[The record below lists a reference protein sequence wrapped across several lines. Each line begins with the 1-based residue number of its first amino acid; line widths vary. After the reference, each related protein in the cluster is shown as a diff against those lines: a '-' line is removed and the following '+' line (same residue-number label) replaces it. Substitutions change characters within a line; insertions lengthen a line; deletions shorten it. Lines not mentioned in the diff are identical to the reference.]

1 MADSTLY
8 GPGIPALVT
17 PSADDLVYV
26 LHDPSGSPSNGKVR
40 IDRLGKVAHKIARRE
55 STDLTVTQTART
67 AALDTALDITLNAT
81 IGDVLE
87 ITPAFMVANNNT
99 ATDDLF
105 MLDVATIV
113 SAAVVNW
120 VSGAGSTTGVPAWN
134 RNVRTTGARAGVSGA
149 IPYTV
154 VAGDISGGTVKLSL
168 YAFVNAGS
176 YNVYARVV
184 APFVWMVKNI
194 GPVAT

>member
-67 AALDTALDITLNAT
+67 NALDTALDITLNAT

-87 ITPAFMVANNNT
+87 ITPAFMVANNN
-99 ATDDLF
+99 ANNDIF
-105 MLDVATIV
+105 QLDVATIV

-120 VSGAGSTTGVPAWN
+120 VSGSGSTTGVPAWN
-134 RNVRTTGARAGVSGA
+134 RVATVTTHRIGVSGA

-168 YAFVNAGS
+168 YAFVTAGS